1 LAVSE
6 LKKGRVAAIPAGAY
20 VLTTCA
26 PGDLTDADLKT
37 CVSLVSHGG
46 AVPRRF
52 AEPGLRDARLLAV
65 VRRGA
70 DIVAVGAIKRVRHDY
85 AARRA
90 KLSGFRFPTGTPELG
105 YVARS
110 PAHSGNGFAPRI
122 VQALVSV
129 HAGPLWATTDSAGM
143 KDVLGKAGFLRKG
156 SEWPGARGQLSLWL
170 KER

>member
-1 LAVSE
+1 MAVNE
-6 LKKGRVAAIPAGAY
+6 LQKANVTAISAGGY
-20 VLTTCA
+20 LLTTCA
-26 PGDLTDADLKT
+26 PGDLRDADLKA

-52 AEPGLRDARLLAV
+52 AETGLRNASLLAV
-65 VRRGA
+65 VRRGPE
-70 DIVAVGAIKRVRHDY
+70 IVAIGAIKRVRHDY

-110 PAHSGNGFAPRI
+110 PAHSGHGFAARI
-122 VQALVSV
+122 VQALVSE
-129 HAGPLWATTDSAGM
+129 HAGPLWATTDCAGM
-143 KDVLGKAGFLRKG
+143 KDALGKAGFLRKG
-156 SEWPGARGQLSLWL
+156 REWTGARGQLSLWL